1 MRKLFFSL
9 VALSC
14 LTASAQFGAP
24 RQNPIVPSVTE
35 NVVEDFKPASSN
47 QDNKQYPMV
56 NSQRM
61 VRAQISA
68 PNATSVGLDIA
79 GKIYQMTK
87 DENGVWTGTSEPQ
100 DEGFHY
106 YQLNIDG
113 ASVPDPGSLYYY
125 GASRWGSGIEIPS
138 EDQDFWQV
146 KNVPQGSISEVFY
159 WSTYTEKMR
168 RCHVYLPAEYYTN
181 PTKKFPV
188 LYLQHGMG
196 ENEYGWAEQGHT
208 AQILDNLIAEGK
220 AVPCIIVMDNGL
232 NTSRPGEQ
240 GGFGFGGQRP
250 QGQRPQGAPGQRGQR
265 PQGMS
270 QDGAQGQRP
279 QGQRGQRPQ
288 GGQGQGGQRPG
299 GFGQGGQR
307 RGGFGG
313 FGGFSEGFK
322 NVLFNDIIPM
332 VEKNYRVI
340 ADPQHR
346 AYAGLSMGGMQAREI
361 TLANPD
367 KFAYVGSFSSG
378 AWSVDQVKESEGFAK
393 NVKLLF
399 MSGGGKENMG
409 CVEAAKNIK
418 EQLGMN
424 AVGYESPGTAHEW
437 HTWRRSLYQFA
448 QLIFK

>member
-1 MRKLFFSL
+1 MKHFFL
-9 VALSC
+9 LAAVALTSM
-14 LTASAQFGAP
+14 TASAQFGAQ
-24 RQNPIVPSVTE
+24 RGNPVVPSVKAE
-35 NVVEDFKPASSN
+35 VEDFKPAISN
-47 QDNKQYPMV
+47 QENKQFPAV
-56 NSQRM
+56 NSMRQ
-61 VRAQISA
+61 VRAQIMA
-68 PNATSVGLDIA
+68 PNAKFVGLDIA
-79 GKIYQMTK
+79 GKIYEMTK
-87 DENGVWTGTSEPQ
+87 DENGLWTGTSEPQ

-113 ASVPDPGSLYYY
+113 ASVPDPASLYYY
-125 GASRWGSGIEIPS
+125 GASRWGSGIEVPS
-138 EDQDFWQV
+138 ADQDFWQV
-146 KNVPQGSISEVFY
+146 KNVPQGSVSEVFY

-232 NTSRPGEQ
+232 NARRPGEQ
-240 GGFGFGGQRP
+240 GGFGGFGGPRPQRPQGVAAP
-250 QGQRPQGAPGQRGQR
+250 QGQRPQGAPGQA
-265 PQGMS
+265 
-270 QDGAQGQRP
+270 GA
-279 QGQRGQRPQ
+279 
-288 GGQGQGGQRPG
+288 
-299 GFGQGGQR
+299 R

-340 ADPQHR
+340 ADSQHR

-378 AWSVDQVKESEGFAK
+378 AWNVEQVKNSEGFAK

-409 CVEAAKNIK
+409 CEEAAKKIHD
-418 EQLGMN
+418 ELGMN
-424 AVGYESPGTAHEW
+424 AVGYSSPGTAHEW

>member
-1 MRKLFFSL
+1 MKQFFL
-9 VALSC
+9 LAAVALTSM
-14 LTASAQFGAP
+14 TASAQFGAQ
-24 RQNPIVPSVTE
+24 RGNPVVPSVKAE
-35 NVVEDFKPASSN
+35 VEDFKPAISN
-47 QDNKQYPMV
+47 QENKQFPAV
-56 NSQRM
+56 NSKRQ
-61 VRAQISA
+61 VRAQIMA
-68 PNATSVGLDIA
+68 PNAKFVGLDIA
-79 GKIYQMTK
+79 GKIYEMTK
-87 DENGVWTGTSEPQ
+87 DENGLWTGTSEPQ

-113 ASVPDPGSLYYY
+113 ASVPDPASLYYY
-125 GASRWGSGIEIPS
+125 GASRWGSGIEVPS
-138 EDQDFWQV
+138 ADQDFWQV
-146 KNVPQGSISEVFY
+146 KNVPQGSVSEVFY

-208 AQILDNLIAEGK
+208 AQILDNLIAEKK

-232 NTSRPGEQ
+232 NARRPGEQ
-240 GGFGFGGQRP
+240 GGFGGPRPQRP
-250 QGQRPQGAPGQRGQR
+250 QGGAAPQGQRRQGAPGQAG
-265 PQGMS
+265 P
-270 QDGAQGQRP
+270 
-279 QGQRGQRPQ
+279 
-288 GGQGQGGQRPG
+288 
-299 GFGQGGQR
+299 R

-361 TLANPD
+361 TLANPE

-378 AWSVDQVKESEGFAK
+378 AWSVDQVKNSEGFAK

-409 CVEAAKNIK
+409 CEEAAKKIHD
-418 EQLGMN
+418 ELGMN

>member
-1 MRKLFFSL
+1 MRKLVLSL
-9 VALSC
+9 MALAS
-14 LTASAQFGAP
+14 LTAWAQFGAP
-24 RQNPIVPSVTE
+24 RQNPIVPSVKAE
-35 NVVEDFKPASSN
+35 VEDFKPATSN
-47 QDNKQYPMV
+47 QENKQFPAI
-56 NSQRM
+56 NSKRQ

-68 PNATSVGLDIA
+68 PKASFVGLDIA
-79 GKIYQMTK
+79 GKIYEMTK

-113 ASVPDPGSLYYY
+113 ASVPDPNSLYYY
-125 GASRWGSGIEIPS
+125 GASRWGSGIEVPS
-138 EDQDFWQV
+138 DDQDFWQV
-146 KNVPQGSISEVFY
+146 KNVPQGSVSEVFY

-168 RCHVYLPAEYYTN
+168 RCHVYLPHEYFTN

-208 AQILDNLIAEGK
+208 AQIMDNLIAEGK

-232 NTSRPGEQ
+232 NTRRPGEQ
-240 GGFGFGGQRP
+240 GGFGFGGPRP
-250 QGQRPQGAPGQRGQR
+250 QGAQGAPQGPRPQGAPAQGGQRPQGAPGQ
-265 PQGMS
+265 
-270 QDGAQGQRP
+270 
-279 QGQRGQRPQ
+279 
-288 GGQGQGGQRPG
+288 GGP
-299 GFGQGGQR
+299 R

-378 AWSVDQVKESEGFAK
+378 AWNVDQVKGSEGFAK

-418 EQLGMN
+418 EQVGMN

-437 HTWRRSLYQFA
+437 HTWRRSLFEFA

>member
-1 MRKLFFSL
+1 MKQFFL
-9 VALSC
+9 LAAVALTSM
-14 LTASAQFGAP
+14 TASAQFGAQ
-24 RQNPIVPSVTE
+24 RGNPVVPSVKAE
-35 NVVEDFKPASSN
+35 VEDFKPAISN
-47 QDNKQYPMV
+47 QENKQFPAV
-56 NSQRM
+56 NSKRQ
-61 VRAQISA
+61 VRAQIMA
-68 PNATSVGLDIA
+68 PNAKFVGLDIA
-79 GKIYQMTK
+79 GKIYEMTK
-87 DENGVWTGTSEPQ
+87 DENGLWTGTSEPQ

-113 ASVPDPGSLYYY
+113 ASVPDPASLYYY
-125 GASRWGSGIEIPS
+125 GASRWGSGIEVPS
-138 EDQDFWQV
+138 ADQDFWQV
-146 KNVPQGSISEVFY
+146 RNVPQGSVSEVFY

-232 NTSRPGEQ
+232 NARRPGEQ
-240 GGFGFGGQRP
+240 GGFGGPRPQRP
-250 QGQRPQGAPGQRGQR
+250 QGGAAPQGQRRQGAPGQAG
-265 PQGMS
+265 P
-270 QDGAQGQRP
+270 
-279 QGQRGQRPQ
+279 
-288 GGQGQGGQRPG
+288 
-299 GFGQGGQR
+299 R
-307 RGGFGG
+307 RG

-361 TLANPD
+361 TLANPE

-378 AWSVDQVKESEGFAK
+378 AWSVDQVKNSEGFAK

-409 CVEAAKNIK
+409 CEEAAKKIHD
-418 EQLGMN
+418 ELGMN